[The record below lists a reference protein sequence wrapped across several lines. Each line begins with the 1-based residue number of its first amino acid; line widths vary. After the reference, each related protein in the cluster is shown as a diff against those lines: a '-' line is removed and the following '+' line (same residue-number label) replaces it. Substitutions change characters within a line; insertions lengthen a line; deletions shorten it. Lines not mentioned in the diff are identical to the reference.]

1 VARTQALVTKVIIIQ
16 KTWRMA
22 ATKKYYKNVREKTVK
37 SQAIVR
43 GWIQRR
49 AYLKLHNAAV
59 AFQTI
64 WRMRLA
70 IKRAKK
76 VRLGIVVQAYVR
88 ALNVRKD
95 FVPKLIAKRQKEAE
109 EKRQKELEEKK
120 RLEAMEKAA
129 RLKYHDII

>member
-1 VARTQALVTKVIIIQ
+1 
-16 KTWRMA
+16 MA